1 MGYILGE
8 IFEIFT
14 WYLAPGA
21 LAPRHGARYHRQ
33 CMAPP
38 HRHRQGIAARP
49 WENFMVDKLIYL
61 FYTLQ
66 SKNKSNVIAIAAI
79 IAMEFV
85 ITAIVY
91 ISGGTTSFVHLMYI
105 PIILSVVVFNIK
117 TGIMMSLLAGLLLG
131 PYMPLVVSQGI
142 RQETISWLFRIFMF
156 IIITLFTGVLFQ
168 YVKKIYDLEKEKY
181 YYDDITG
188 FPNINKLNE
197 NVFQLIKEREYKSIS
212 FVIFEFYNREMIN
225 QYVNFEIGQKTY
237 EKLLKTAK
245 EFFEFYHL
253 YSIDTNKFAVVIPG
267 IDCFKAQSMTEEFFR
282 LIRKP
287 IYIEK
292 LPISVVLKAGIV
304 NYPFHANNIDDIV
317 LKMRQSLS
325 QTIGSQKNIVI
336 YDDAV
341 QSIRSKYYNK
351 LVSIYY
357 ALQND
362 MFTVHYQPI
371 IRICDNKLLG
381 VEALLRIQDNTY
393 KDISVQQLITIA
405 EEVGFINEIT
415 KWVIKKVIKQ
425 MKHWKNEGIDMNVS
439 INLSPRDFNDSIS
452 EYTLNCLKLND
463 IEPSLLEFEF
473 TERSIIED
481 EARVLNELSLLKN
494 AGVKLSLDDYGT
506 GHNSLHYLTN
516 PSFYFDYIK
525 IDRAFINAITEE
537 KTRLLISGIIDTAHV
552 QGIEVI
558 AEGVETQEQLN
569 IIKEINCD
577 HVQGYY
583 FSKAIPPEKL
593 AHMIAVG
600 EYSR

>member
-1 MGYILGE
+1 
-8 IFEIFT
+8 
-14 WYLAPGA
+14 
-21 LAPRHGARYHRQ
+21 
-33 CMAPP
+33 
-38 HRHRQGIAARP
+38 
-49 WENFMVDKLIYL
+49 MVDKLIYL

-304 NYPFHANNIDDIV
+304 NYPFHANNI
-317 LKMRQSLS
+317 
-325 QTIGSQKNIVI
+325 
-336 YDDAV
+336 
-341 QSIRSKYYNK
+341 
-351 LVSIYY
+351 
-357 ALQND
+357 
-362 MFTVHYQPI
+362 
-371 IRICDNKLLG
+371 
-381 VEALLRIQDNTY
+381 
-393 KDISVQQLITIA
+393 
-405 EEVGFINEIT
+405 
-415 KWVIKKVIKQ
+415 
-425 MKHWKNEGIDMNVS
+425 
-439 INLSPRDFNDSIS
+439 
-452 EYTLNCLKLND
+452 
-463 IEPSLLEFEF
+463 EPSLLEFEF